1 MEFKQYLYVFFISSV
16 AAVGGFLFG
25 YDSAVINGTVGAITD
40 VFQTSDV
47 ALGFSVASML
57 LGCAVG
63 ALMAGNIADYSG
75 RKPVM
80 LTAAFLFLISAL
92 GSGLAQSVPF
102 FVVFRL
108 LGGLAVGAA
117 SVIAPTYIAEVAPE
131 KFRGRLASLQQLAIV
146 IGIFSAFIVNY
157 FIARSAGGASAVWI
171 SGFAAWQWMFWVE
184 ALPASLFFI
193 CVLVIPESP
202 RYLVAAGKKDKARA
216 VLQKI
221 SPASA
226 VDTALQAIRE
236 SFTRERKPR
245 FTDIFEKGRVL
256 PIVWIGIGLSI
267 FQQFVGINVVFYYGA
282 VLWEAAGF
290 AEAQALL
297 INVVSGSINILS
309 TLVAISLI
317 DKAGR
322 KPLLI
327 AGSIGMT
334 LTLGT
339 LALVFVFAESGDTGL
354 ALTQTQAVTAL
365 VSAHIYIFS
374 FGVSWGPVVW
384 VLLGEMFKNTIRG
397 AAVSTAASAQWI
409 ANFLITMSFPVI
421 LGTLGLGGAYG
432 LYTAFSFLS
441 FLFVIK
447 FVKETKGRRL
457 EDM

>member
-1 MEFKQYLYVFFISSV
+1 
-16 AAVGGFLFG
+16 
-25 YDSAVINGTVGAITD
+25 
-40 VFQTSDV
+40 
-47 ALGFSVASML
+47 
-57 LGCAVG
+57 
-63 ALMAGNIADYSG
+63 
-75 RKPVM
+75 
-80 LTAAFLFLISAL
+80 
-92 GSGLAQSVPF
+92 
-102 FVVFRL
+102 
-108 LGGLAVGAA
+108 VGAA

-131 KFRGRLASLQQLAIV
+131 KYRGRLASLQQLAIV
-146 IGIFSAFIVNY
+146 VGIFSAFIVNY

-193 CVLVIPESP
+193 CVLIIPESP
-202 RYLVAAGKKDKARA
+202 RYLVAAGKKDSARA
-216 VLQKI
+216 VLHKI

-339 LALVFVFAESGDTGL
+339 LALVFVFAESGGTAL
-354 ALTQTQAVTAL
+354 ALTQTQAITAL
-365 VSAHIYIFS
+365 VAAHIYIFS

-421 LGTLGLGGAYG
+421 LGTLGLAGAYS
-432 LYTAFSFLS
+432 LYTVFSFLS
-441 FLFVIK
+441 LLFVMK
-447 FVKETKGRRL
+447 FVRETKGRRL